1 MSAQDKRPDDVTVSK
16 LLSLVLRH
24 DPARIGLALD
34 GAGWASVEELL
45 ACLRAEG
52 VVIDR
57 PFLDHL
63 VETNP
68 KRRFAFSE
76 DGTRIRASQGHS
88 IEVDL
93 GLPPMVPPA
102 VLYHGTASR
111 SLEAIRAEGLKAME
125 RQHVHLSPDE
135 ATATAVG
142 SRHGKPVVLTVK
154 SGEMHRDG
162 FVFFHSANGV
172 WLVESVP
179 AGYIA
184 PLEGWVRRE

>member
-45 ACLRAEG
+45 ACLKTEG
-52 VVIDR
+52 VAIDR

-68 KRRFAFSE
+68 KKRFAFSE

-142 SRHGKPVVLTVK
+142 SRHGKPVVLTVR

-162 FVFFHSANGV
+162 FVFFQSANGV
-172 WLVESVP
+172 WLVEAVP

-184 PLEGWVRRE
+184 PLEGWMCRE